1 MPIVLP
7 HAEKAVSQSD
17 SGKSKK
23 RRRMTMETLITT
35 VTDGQKKQVK
45 RFAEDAVD
53 RAIAEGL
60 LDKDGIQKLI
70 ENGDEFQA
78 HIIAGIKDLSVSNQF
93 ADEEAQSNYAYPKGY
108 KVKEI
113 TEQTNILRQLFPSIG
128 FADEKIAEQPLSSN
142 AEGWFAIPKWQ
153 TLAPTYGEAVEKVLA
168 MIRSKR
174 TFCNYR
180 KGQTGPEYLRQHAK
194 TVKMFQKL
202 GDEQKDHDILVV
214 PCQFGLRHKGRSVR
228 RAREVFMANEFGLG
242 AFVIGIMLL
251 THPEREVQ
259 WEQLHVD
266 CAGDEFDSDADAS
279 FDGAPY
285 FYFNDGKVMFDTY
298 RVDYPYA
305 YYGSASSFLPQPNL
319 EILNA

>member
-1 MPIVLP
+1 
-7 HAEKAVSQSD
+7 
-17 SGKSKK
+17 
-23 RRRMTMETLITT
+23 METLITT

-93 ADEEAQSNYAYPKGY
+93 ADEEVESSYAYPKGY
-108 KVKEI
+108 KVKGI
-113 TEQTNILRQLFPSIG
+113 TEQTNILRQLFPGIG
-128 FADEKIAEQPLSSN
+128 FADEKLAEQPLPPN

-168 MIRSKR
+168 MIGSKR
-174 TFCNYR
+174 TFYNYR
-180 KGQTGPEYLRQHAK
+180 KGQTGPEYLRQHAN
-194 TVKMFQKL
+194 TAKMFQKL

-242 AFVIGIMLL
+242 AFAIGIMLL

-266 CAGDEFDSDADAS
+266 CAGDEFSPGADGGFS
-279 FDGAPY
+279 FAPL
-285 FYFNDGKVMFDTY
+285 FCFRGGKVRFS
-298 RVDYPYA
+298 A
-305 YYGSASSFLPQPNL
+305 YWYDAASGHYGSASAFLSQ
-319 EILNA
+319 

>member
-1 MPIVLP
+1 MPIALS
-7 HAEKAVSQSD
+7 HTEEAVSQSD
-17 SGKSKK
+17 SDKSKE

-78 HIIAGIKDLSVSNQF
+78 RIVTGIKELSVSNQF
-93 ADEEAQSNYAYPKGY
+93 ANEEVQSSYAYPKGH
-108 KVKEI
+108 KVKGI
-113 TEQTNILRQLFPSIG
+113 TEQTNILRQLFPGVG
-128 FADEKIAEQPLSSN
+128 FADEKLAEQPLPPN
-142 AEGWFAIPKWQ
+142 AEGWFAIPKWEKF
-153 TLAPTYGEAVEKVLA
+153 APTYGEAVEKVLA
-168 MIRSKR
+168 MIASKR
-174 TFCNYR
+174 TFYNYR
-180 KGQTGPEYLRQHAK
+180 KDQTGPEYLRQHAK

-242 AFVIGIMLL
+242 AFAIGIMLL
-251 THPEREVQ
+251 THPE
-259 WEQLHVD
+259 
-266 CAGDEFDSDADAS
+266 
-279 FDGAPY
+279 
-285 FYFNDGKVMFDTY
+285 
-298 RVDYPYA
+298 
-305 YYGSASSFLPQPNL
+305 
-319 EILNA
+319 